1 MRTKKTLLIVI
12 AVLISAAL
20 LIVISLFYKT
30 SDSELQSGTIVKA
43 ERYRKTTMTEND
55 LRLRSEFIRDTNQLR
70 SMIQGLKYFS
80 EFNGKVANRIA
91 NGMQEFQNHPLLMDQ
106 LYNRSFSALED
117 YGRYLQNN
125 AENLSTTEAM
135 LQAFRKPD
143 PSNDPSF
150 DVEKNLRDFGNFI
163 SQVSERD
170 TVLEGAAKT
179 IDRYLDKKRKAPL
192 MAQEVSDLKK
202 FRDQLLIDNLM
213 TAAMLGEKTTLKRLS
228 DYAKKVDPG
237 VDLISMVGTL
247 GSQSYGS
254 NMKSAADLQAM
265 QGLLSLGSQLQAA
278 GFSSRLVD

>member
-55 LRLRSEFIRDTNQLR
+55 LRLRSEFTRDTNQLR
-70 SMIQGLKYFS
+70 GMIQGLKYFS
-80 EFNGKVANRIA
+80 EFNGKVANRITQ
-91 NGMQEFQNHPLLMDQ
+91 GMQEFQNHPILMDQ
-106 LYNRSFSALED
+106 LYNRTFFSLQD
-117 YGRYLQNN
+117 YGLYLQNN
-125 AENLSTTEAM
+125 ADNLSATETM

-237 VDLISMVGTL
+237 IDLISMVGTL
-247 GSQSYGS
+247 GSQSVGS

-265 QGLLSLGSQLQAA
+265 QGLLSLGSQLQAV
-278 GFSSRLVD
+278 GLSSRSGD